1 MSENNDHIHE
11 IEKFY
16 GCYLLVSLNT
26 NKRFKGGTYIGF
38 TGKSTK
44 NTN

>member
-1 MSENNDHIHE
+1 MSENNVHE

-26 NKRFKGGTYIGF
+26 NQKYKSGTYIGF
-38 TGKSTK
+38 TG
-44 NTN
+44 